1 MTPNL
6 RQLWAVL
13 VANGIEQK
21 PFATL
26 SEEEIYALCN
36 AVIRACIGTR
46 LDEIDG
52 HLKRIAENPAQMPG
66 VEACQVRA
74 LGRFREELSSVE
86 MVLECEKQ
94 VKE

>member
-1 MTPNL
+1 MKPNL
-6 RQLWAVL
+6 RQLWADL
-13 VANGIEQK
+13 VAKGIEQK

-36 AVIRACIGTR
+36 AVIRACMGPR

-52 HLKRIAENPAQMPG
+52 HLKRIAENPAQMPS

-94 VKE
+94 GEE

>member
-6 RQLWAVL
+6 RQLWADL
-13 VANGIEQK
+13 VADGISQK
-21 PFATL
+21 PFAAM

-36 AVIRACIGTR
+36 AVIRACMGPV

-52 HLKRIAENPAQMPG
+52 HLKRIEENPAQMPS

-94 VKE
+94 GEE

>member
-1 MTPNL
+1 MKPNL
-6 RQLWAVL
+6 RQLWADL
-13 VANGIEQK
+13 VADGISQK
-21 PFATL
+21 PFAAM

-36 AVIRACIGTR
+36 AVIRACMGPR

-52 HLKRIAENPAQMPG
+52 HLKRIEENPAQMPS

-86 MVLECEKQ
+86 MVLEC
-94 VKE
+94 

>member
-1 MTPNL
+1 MTPDL
-6 RQLWAVL
+6 RQLWKAL
-13 VANGIEQK
+13 VSAGIEQK
-21 PFATL
+21 PFSALT
-26 SEEEIYALCN
+26 EEEIIALCN
-36 AVIRACIGTR
+36 AVVEIVNGKR
-46 LDEIDG
+46 LEEIDR
-52 HLKRIAENPAQMPG
+52 HLKRIADNPAQLPA

>member
-1 MTPNL
+1 MKPNL
-6 RQLWAVL
+6 SQLWKAL
-13 VANGIEQK
+13 VSAGIEQK
-21 PFATL
+21 QFATL

-36 AVIRACIGTR
+36 AVIRACMGPR
-46 LDEIDG
+46 LEEIDG
-52 HLKRIAENPAQMPG
+52 HLKRIAENPAQMPSA
-66 VEACQVRA
+66 EACQVRA